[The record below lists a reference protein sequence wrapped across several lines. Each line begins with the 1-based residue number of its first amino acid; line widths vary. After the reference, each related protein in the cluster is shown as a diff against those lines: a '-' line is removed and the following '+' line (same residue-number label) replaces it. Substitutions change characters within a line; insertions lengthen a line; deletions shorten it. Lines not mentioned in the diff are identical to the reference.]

1 MICNQWRIKI
11 VKGYMQRKMR
21 LNQNFLVIPSCF
33 LNLSQHEGMYNKF
46 KNHRGS
52 SLPLFKNIKKRIN
65 SVKGEFWGEYTSLAK
80 HAKFAKILY
89 KLFSIFSSLRSWR
102 LGMRIIFYFIKTIS
116 PIAVKGF
123 LPKIGTASIL

>member
-46 KNHRGS
+46 KNHRES
-52 SLPLFKNIKKRIN
+52 SLSLFENIKKESILSRRSYI
-65 SVKGEFWGEYTSLAK
+65 SLAK
-80 HAKFAKILY
+80 LAKSLY
-89 KLFSIFSSLRSWR
+89 KLFSIFFFASFASWR
-102 LGMRIIFYFIKTIS
+102 EN
-116 PIAVKGF
+116 
-123 LPKIGTASIL
+123 KIT